1 MMYVHNSQTVSLISK
16 EIVRNRAYTDFIE
29 TTHRGYLFLLKGI
42 EPTVVVYIFH
52 SVTKQ
57 ENIQLIA
64 NWPKHTFSRYFYI
77 RIIRFIWIRTGRNW
91 ISIVQQNTVLPVWTM
106 KKWNKQYFWKIFHLI
121 STWYKFLLYSKPRI
135 KNSDFF
141 LDTMC

>member
-64 NWPKHTFSRYFYI
+64 N
-77 RIIRFIWIRTGRNW
+77 
-91 ISIVQQNTVLPVWTM
+91 
-106 KKWNKQYFWKIFHLI
+106 
-121 STWYKFLLYSKPRI
+121 
-135 KNSDFF
+135 
-141 LDTMC
+141 